1 MVKQTY
7 VNRVHSAEEKAQR
20 SFCWDGRAEGS
31 GEGTDQS
38 EGWPTTQEQ
47 AGVESA
53 RGATTGPRAGR
64 PLGPPGFAP
73 EARNAGAAPGD
84 GSQPF
89 LTVQEA
95 AALLRTTV
103 KAIYHRAERGRL
115 PGLVRDGR
123 RLLVRRQE
131 LLRSLAEVRV
141 PSPGGH
147 RR

>member
-1 MVKQTY
+1 M
-7 VNRVHSAEEKAQR
+7 HSVEEEAQR

-31 GEGTDQS
+31 KEGTDQS
-38 EGWPTTQEQ
+38 EGRPTTQEQ
-47 AGVESA
+47 PGVESA
-53 RGATTGPRAGR
+53 RGATNEPRAGG
-64 PLGPPGFAP
+64 PSGPPGFAP
-73 EARNAGAAPGD
+73 EARGEGGGPGD
-84 GSQPF
+84 GPQPF